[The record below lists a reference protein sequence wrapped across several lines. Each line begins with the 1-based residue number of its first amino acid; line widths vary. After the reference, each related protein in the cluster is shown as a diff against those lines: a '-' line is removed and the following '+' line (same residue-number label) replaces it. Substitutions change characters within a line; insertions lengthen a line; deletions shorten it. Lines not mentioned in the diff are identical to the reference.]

1 MKEVFKRNPKLEKL
15 FTTADGTAF
24 YNEGDARVHARTL
37 SDKTVNIITRTE
49 AMTNKDKP
57 YKKAPEAPKKKA
69 EKSAQKE
76 DDTKVADLTPMQ
88 KAKLRIDAINELN
101 TVEEIEQALSEETA
115 KTVLKAGADRI
126 AAIQATDA
134 LDGDEN
140 HPNVTQIN

>member
-24 YNEGDARVHARTL
+24 YHEGDARVHARTL
-37 SDKTVNIITRTE
+37 ADKTVATITRDDVAKE
-49 AMTNKDKP
+49 DSQ
-57 YKKAPEAPKKKA
+57 KAPEAPEKGPK
-69 EKSAQKE
+69 KSAQKE
-76 DDTKVADLTPMQ
+76 DGKKVADLTPMQ

-101 TVEEIEQALSEETA
+101 TVEEIEQALSEERA
-115 KTVLKAGADRI
+115 KSVLKAGADRI

-134 LDGDEN
+134 LNSEED